1 MDKNF
6 IIFQM
11 LCGDKSLSVGQ
22 SYDFQFPEKPT
33 GLEAGVYDVQ
43 TEDFNYF
50 DGSRVEKKKTKER
63 PISATFDYVGFGDRT
78 TIRDNVVRFFNPKIT
93 GKLFIN
99 YGGTLRYIEYEVV
112 SLKDKQDNLHDRL
125 TFHIELVCPA
135 PYFKEIE
142 EDEAVVATWI
152 GGWKWRWSFPIKFRK
167 RGDMRKIID
176 NEGDVPAP
184 VRIEFRGPATN
195 PKIIHHG
202 TGQFVKINETIT
214 ENDVIYIGSTE
225 YEDNTIVELS
235 RNDGQREDA
244 FDRIDL
250 DSEPFELSPGV
261 NEIEFT
267 CDDSEIA
274 AQSVKISYRKRFLAT

>member
-1 MDKNF
+1 
-6 IIFQM
+6 
-11 LCGDKSLSVGQ
+11 
-22 SYDFQFPEKPT
+22 
-33 GLEAGVYDVQ
+33 
-43 TEDFNYF
+43 NYF

-202 TGQFVKINETIT
+202 TGQFVKINETIA

-225 YEDNTIVELS
+225 YEDNTIVGCPEMTDRERTPLIASIWTRS
-235 RNDGQREDA
+235 RSN
-244 FDRIDL
+244 
-250 DSEPFELSPGV
+250 S
-261 NEIEFT
+261 
-267 CDDSEIA
+267 
-274 AQSVKISYRKRFLAT
+274 AQGLMILNLPAMIPR